1 MALDIGVQEGKA
13 PEAGGVRLD
22 QIMLV
27 SAIANEITR
36 QRPGIAVVP
45 RQFNAIIAAA
55 NDIVAEYA
63 KPIVKATPG
72 MGLEAWLDSDDTGAS
87 SLYMAWCLSAGQF
100 GYWQGREQPEPA
112 YPRDPD
118 DLGRCIRLIEAV
130 PEFGG
135 KIPEM
140 AHRGAHWLAV
150 TTNWDRWVEMY
161 YDENDDGTLVSEE
174 MEAAYALA
182 R

>member
-1 MALDIGVQEGKA
+1 MNLNDGIH
-13 PEAGGVRLD
+13 LD
-22 QIMLV
+22 QMSLIV
-27 SAIANEITR
+27 AINNEICR
-36 QRPGIAVVP
+36 QVPGMHVEP
-45 RQFNAIIAAA
+45 RLFNAVIAAA
-55 NDIVAEYA
+55 NTLVAEFA

-135 KIPEM
+135 KITEM

-150 TTNWDRWVEMY
+150 TTNWDRWVKMY
-161 YDENDDGTLVSEE
+161 YDENDDGTLVSED

-182 R
+182 K

>member
-1 MALDIGVQEGKA
+1 MALNFGFQHGEA
-13 PEAGGVRLD
+13 PEAGGIRLD
-22 QIMLV
+22 QIALI
-27 SAIANEITR
+27 SAISNEICR
-36 QRPGIAVVP
+36 QVPGLSAEP
-45 RQFNAIIAAA
+45 RLFNAVIAAA
-55 NDIVAEYA
+55 NTLVAEFS

-100 GYWQGREQPEPA
+100 GYWHGRKQPEPA

-140 AHRGAHWLAV
+140 AHRGAKWLAV
-150 TTNWDRWVEMY
+150 TSNWARWAEMY
-161 YDENDDGTLVSEE
+161 DDGDESLYDT
-174 MEAAYALA
+174 MQAAYGE
-182 R
+182 

>member
-1 MALDIGVQEGKA
+1 MSLNLGVQEGKA
-13 PEAGGVRLD
+13 SEAGGVRLS
-22 QIMLV
+22 QMSLV

-36 QRPGIAVVP
+36 QCPGIAVVP
-45 RQFNAIIAAA
+45 RQFNSIIAAA
-55 NDIVAEYA
+55 NDLVDEFA

-135 KIPEM
+135 KIHEM

-150 TTNWDRWVEMY
+150 TTNWDRWVKMY

-182 R
+182 K

>member
-13 PEAGGVRLD
+13 PKEGGIRLS
-22 QIMLV
+22 QMSLI

-36 QRPGIAVVP
+36 EFPGITVVP

-55 NDIVAEYA
+55 NGLVEEFA

-72 MGLEAWLDSDDTGAS
+72 MGLEAWLDSDDTGSS
-87 SLYMAWCLSAGQF
+87 SLYMAWCLSGGQF
-100 GYWQGREQPEPA
+100 GYWQGRNQPEPA

-140 AHRGAHWLAV
+140 AHRGSHWLAV
-150 TTNWDRWVEMY
+150 TTNWARWVEMY

-182 R
+182 K